1 MRTLATKLTLAFVA
15 VGVLGVVLF
24 ALLVAR
30 RTTVELNRFL
40 SEREQ
45 EVLVDIVSEFFD
57 ERESWEGVRTF
68 LISRPALE
76 RYSRGAL
83 LADANGRVLFA
94 GEGRPSTDHL
104 DHVELAEATPVTDD
118 GHIVGYL
125 HFAGPGRRGG
135 PPPERPLLQRVVWA
149 AIASAAATIGVAL
162 IVGGLLARTLTRP
175 VTALTEATRAMA
187 AGDLHQ
193 QVAVQTQDEIGEL
206 ARSFN
211 QMSADLAQASAMRK
225 QMTADLAHELRTPLT
240 ILGGYAEGL
249 REARVEPSPALFALM
264 HDEVLHLQRLVEDLR
279 VLSLADAGELPL
291 NRRAVD
297 ASALLERAYLANAG
311 RAAELGVDLRLEVEE
326 PLPSVAVDTE
336 RMAQVLNNLV
346 GNALRHSGGG
356 GVALRGRAQGGK
368 VVLEVQDSGSGIA
381 AEDLPFV
388 FERFYRGDKSRHRE
402 DASTSGLG
410 LAIARAIVEGHG
422 GVIGVDSVEGMGST
436 FWIRLPQA

>member
-1 MRTLATKLTLAFVA
+1 MRTLAAKLTLAFVV

-24 ALLVAR
+24 ALLLAR
-30 RTTVELNRFL
+30 RTSVEVRRYL
-40 SEREQ
+40 SERDQ
-45 EVLVDIVSEFFD
+45 EVLVDLLGEYYD
-57 ERESWEGVRTF
+57 ERESWEGVQAF
-68 LISRPALE
+68 LVSRPALG
-76 RYSRGAL
+76 RYSHDAV
-83 LADANGRVLFA
+83 LADTSGRVLFA
-94 GEGRPSTDHL
+94 GPGRPSGGQL
-104 DHVELAEATPVTDD
+104 SEEEMAEAVEVMDD
-118 GHIVGYL
+118 DRAVGFL
-125 HFAGPGRRGG
+125 SLPGEFRRNGQR
-135 PPPERPLLQRVVWA
+135 PEEDFLQRMVWA

-162 IVGGLLARTLTRP
+162 VVGGLLARTLTRP

-211 QMSADLAQASAMRK
+211 QMSADLAQASTMRK

-249 REARVEPSPALFALM
+249 REARVESSPELFALM

-291 NRRAVD
+291 NRRGVD

-311 RAAELGVDLRLEVEE
+311 RAGELGIALHLEAADS
-326 PLPSVAVDTE
+326 LPSVSVDTD

-346 GNALRHSGGG
+346 GNALRHSSSG
-356 GVALRGRAQGGK
+356 GVTLRGRALARE
-368 VVLEVQDSGSGIA
+368 VVLEVEDTGSGIA
-381 AEDLPFV
+381 AEDLAFV
-388 FERFYRGDKSRHRE
+388 FERFYRGDKSRHRD
-402 DASTSGLG
+402 DADSSGLG
-410 LAIARAIVEGHG
+410 LAIARAIVESHG
-422 GVIGVDSVEGMGST
+422 GAIGVDSVEGSGST